1 MPHLPHAVRTASFL
15 AQGPPLGPILSKSM
29 KAGALACLRVEGGDS
44 LLTLCLLPCAG
55 APLGAILNF
64 LLQLGF
70 REVGNAFRVDAL
82 SKVEATIAADV
93 AQLGLLMP
101 FL

>member
-1 MPHLPHAVRTASFL
+1 MSGPAACAHA
-15 AQGPPLGPILSKSM
+15 
-29 KAGALACLRVEGGDS
+29 ALCVLR
-44 LLTLCLLPCAG
+44 AG

-70 REVGNAFRVDAL
+70 REVGSAFRLDSL
-82 SKVEATIAADV
+82 SRVERTIASDI

>member
-1 MPHLPHAVRTASFL
+1 M
-15 AQGPPLGPILSKSM
+15 
-29 KAGALACLRVEGGDS
+29 LR
-44 LLTLCLLPCAG
+44 CAG

-70 REVGNAFRVDAL
+70 REVGSAFRVDSL
-82 SKVEATIAADV
+82 SAVERTIAADV

-101 FL
+101 FMCV

>member
-1 MPHLPHAVRTASFL
+1 MRDFCCSLKKTRQQSH
-15 AQGPPLGPILSKSM
+15 I
-29 KAGALACLRVEGGDS
+29 S
-44 LLTLCLLPCAG
+44 LLRCAG

-70 REVGNAFRVDAL
+70 REVGSAFRVDSL
-82 SKVEATIAADV
+82 SAVERTIAADV

-101 FL
+101 FMCAPSSALQCKILAICCTHAVSRLASQ